1 MRTSTLAEAPSG
13 HTPPVRVRRHHRSRI
28 VVATGALTLL
38 AIAAGAGVA
47 LLDRPSPELTAP
59 ARAAG
64 TPAAQ
69 PSLTPAERGAQD
81 QGGAAAPAA
90 AAPAVTTAQPAT
102 HATQVQG
109 GTAGPA
115 AALADGSYPAF
126 IRKVDSARRTMVVDV
141 VQVFEGKAARQA
153 GIEDGLSPQDAWRD
167 PYIRNQ
173 NPLLRTLPIARQA
186 TIQFMGTC
194 EGPAAGPAVLGTL
207 ARHATTSEFF
217 YYTLTVRDGSV
228 RRIVEHQA
236 QPAC

>member
-38 AIAAGAGVA
+38 AIAAGAGIA
-47 LLDRPSPELTAP
+47 LLDRPSPEPTAP

-64 TPAAQ
+64 TPTAAQ
-69 PSLTPAERGAQD
+69 PSAATSAQD
-81 QGGAAAPAA
+81 QGGAAAA
-90 AAPAVTTAQPAT
+90 AQPAT
-102 HATQVQG
+102 RASQDQG
-109 GTAGPA
+109 GAAGPA
-115 AALADGSYPAF
+115 VALADGSYPAF
-126 IRKVDSARRTMVVDV
+126 IRRIDSARRTMVVDV
-141 VQVFEGKAARQA
+141 IQVFEGKAARQA
-153 GIEDGLSPQDAWRD
+153 GIEDGLSPQDASRD

-194 EGPAAGPAVLGTL
+194 ESPAGGPAALGTL

>member
-13 HTPPVRVRRHHRSRI
+13 RTPPVRVRRHHRSRI

-38 AIAAGAGVA
+38 AIAAGAGAA
-47 LLDRPSPELTAP
+47 LLDRPSLRPTAP

-64 TPAAQ
+64 TPTAAQ
-69 PSLTPAERGAQD
+69 PSATPAAATSAQD
-81 QGGAAAPAA
+81 QGGAAGPAPAA
-90 AAPAVTTAQPAT
+90 QPVTGATEGQGAATGPAV
-102 HATQVQG
+102 
-109 GTAGPA
+109 
-115 AALADGSYPAF
+115 ALADGAYPAF

-141 VQVFEGKAARQA
+141 IQVFEGKAAFQA
-153 GIEDGLSPQDAWRD
+153 GIEDGLGRDAAAVRD

-173 NPLLRTLPIARQA
+173 NRLLRTLPIARQA
-186 TIQFMGTC
+186 SIQFMGTC

>member
-13 HTPPVRVRRHHRSRI
+13 HRPPVRVRRHHRSRI

-47 LLDRPSPELTAP
+47 LLDRPSLEPTAP

-64 TPAAQ
+64 TPTAAQ
-69 PSLTPAERGAQD
+69 SSATPAARGAQD
-81 QGGAAAPAA
+81 QGGAAGPAA
-90 AAPAVTTAQPAT
+90 TAAQPAT
-102 HATQVQG
+102 RATQDQG
-109 GTAGPA
+109 GAAGPA
-115 AALADGSYPAF
+115 VALADGSYPAF
-126 IRKVDSARRTMVVDV
+126 IRKIDSARRTMVVDV
-141 VQVFEGKAARQA
+141 IQVFEGKAARQA
-153 GIEDGLSPQDAWRD
+153 GIEDGLSPQEAWRD
-167 PYIRNQ
+167 PYIRNT

-194 EGPAAGPAVLGTL
+194 EGPAAGPAALGTL

>member
-38 AIAAGAGVA
+38 AIAAGAGIA
-47 LLDRPSPELTAP
+47 LLDRPSPEPTTP

-64 TPAAQ
+64 TPTVAQ
-69 PSLTPAERGAQD
+69 PSVTPAARGAQD
-81 QGGAAAPAA
+81 HSGPAA
-90 AAPAVTTAQPAT
+90 AAPAATTAQPAT
-102 HATQVQG
+102 RATEGQG
-109 GTAGPA
+109 GAAGPA
-115 AALADGSYPAF
+115 VALADGSYPAF
-126 IRKVDSARRTMVVDV
+126 IRKIDSARRTMVVDV
-141 VQVFEGKAARQA
+141 IQVFEGKAAFQA
-153 GIEDGLSPQDAWRD
+153 GIEDGLGQDAAVRD
-167 PYIRNQ
+167 PYIRNK

>member
-1 MRTSTLAEAPSG
+1 MSQGEIMRTSMLAEAPSG

-38 AIAAGAGVA
+38 AIAAGAGIA
-47 LLDRPSPELTAP
+47 LLDRPSPEPTAP

-64 TPAAQ
+64 TPTAAR
-69 PSLTPAERGAQD
+69 PSATPAAATSAQD
-81 QGGAAAPAA
+81 QGGAAAA
-90 AAPAVTTAQPAT
+90 AQPAT
-102 HATQVQG
+102 RATQDQG
-109 GTAGPA
+109 GAAGPA
-115 AALADGSYPAF
+115 VALADGSYPAF
-126 IRKVDSARRTMVVDV
+126 IRKIDSARRTMVVDV
-141 VQVFEGKAARQA
+141 VQVFEGKAAFQA
-153 GIEDGLSPQDAWRD
+153 GIEDGLGQDAAAVRD

-194 EGPAAGPAVLGTL
+194 EGPAGGSAALGTL

-217 YYTLTVRDGSV
+217 YYMLTVRDGSV

>member
-1 MRTSTLAEAPSG
+1 MRTSMLAEAPCG

-38 AIAAGAGVA
+38 AIAAG
-47 LLDRPSPELTAP
+47 
-59 ARAAG
+59 
-64 TPAAQ
+64 TPTAQ
-69 PSLTPAERGAQD
+69 PSASPAARGAQHQGSAAGPAATTPAGSATQD
-81 QGGAAAPAA
+81 QGGAAE
-90 AAPAVTTAQPAT
+90 PAV
-102 HATQVQG
+102 
-109 GTAGPA
+109 
-115 AALADGSYPAF
+115 ALADGSYPAF
-126 IRKVDSARRTMVVDV
+126 IRKIDSARRTMVVDV
-141 VQVFEGKAARQA
+141 IQVFEGKAAFQA
-153 GIEDGLSPQDAWRD
+153 GLEDGLGKDAAAVRD
-167 PYIRNQ
+167 PYIRND

>member
-38 AIAAGAGVA
+38 AIAAGAGIA
-47 LLDRPSPELTAP
+47 LLDRPSPEPTAP

-64 TPAAQ
+64 TRTAAQ
-69 PSLTPAERGAQD
+69 PSATPPAATSAQD
-81 QGGAAAPAA
+81 QGGAAAGPA
-90 AAPAVTTAQPAT
+90 AQPA
-102 HATQVQG
+102 ARASQNQG
-109 GTAGPA
+109 GAAGPA

-126 IRKVDSARRTMVVDV
+126 IRKIDSARRTMVVDV
-141 VQVFEGKAARQA
+141 IQVFEGKAAFQA
-153 GIEDGLSPQDAWRD
+153 GLEDGLGKDAAAVRD
-167 PYIRNQ
+167 PYIRND

>member
-13 HTPPVRVRRHHRSRI
+13 HTPPVRARRHHRSRI
-28 VVATGALTLL
+28 VVATAALALL

-47 LLDRPSPELTAP
+47 LLDRPSLEPTAP

-64 TPAAQ
+64 TPTAQ
-69 PSLTPAERGAQD
+69 PSAATSAQD
-81 QGGAAAPAA
+81 QGGATGPAA
-90 AAPAVTTAQPAT
+90 AAPAATTAQPT
-102 HATQVQG
+102 TRATQDQG
-109 GTAGPA
+109 GADGPA

-126 IRKVDSARRTMVVDV
+126 IRKIDSARRTMVVDV
-141 VQVFEGKAARQA
+141 VQVFEGKAALQA
-153 GIEDGLSPQDAWRD
+153 GLEDGLDRDAAAYRD
-167 PYIRNQ
+167 PYVRNK

-194 EGPAAGPAVLGTL
+194 EGPAGGPAALGTL
-207 ARHATTSEFF
+207 AKHATTSEFF